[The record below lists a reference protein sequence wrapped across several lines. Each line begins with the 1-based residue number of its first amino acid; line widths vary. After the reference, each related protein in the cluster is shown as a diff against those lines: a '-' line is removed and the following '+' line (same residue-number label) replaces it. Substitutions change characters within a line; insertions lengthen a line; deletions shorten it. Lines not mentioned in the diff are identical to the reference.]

1 MHQIIIC
8 ILRQIVARRYATLR
22 KFRLSIKIV
31 KIKYFI
37 ENSMIIKI
45 TLGALLLLING
56 LVMAEDNMMAVD
68 NSEVFEI
75 KTDAVVISASRSD
88 TKLDAMPQHT
98 TVITQDQIK
107 NSPAQTV
114 DQLLRGVPGLL
125 IPGTPYFTTDSTGHN
140 IKLRG
145 MDKKVLV
152 MVDGIPIHD
161 PFYTTVQWYKVPLSN
176 VERVEIIR
184 GGSSVWGNMAVAG
197 VINIISKTP
206 AQGRGVANFSA
217 GSMNSYSG
225 SVSKSVVVSDNFS
238 FNISADVFDSNGYNN
253 TRDQYRLS
261 YYPGRGNSSADTQN
275 LRFTGFFNPSEDLK
289 GFFRVGFNRQN
300 QQIGGYEYGT
310 NEQKSPDLQASISNN
325 FDEKNRVTANFW
337 AQWIDFNKY
346 NGAACYASY
355 KCGVPLSSAAGL
367 SSQTSPI
374 TQYATS
380 LDIMRYHE
388 TGASAV
394 YSKDMRGWVSSLQLG
409 ADYRGITGDDQQ
421 TTYRVPTLINSQ
433 IFRIQRRNVGKGQQD
448 FYGVFT
454 QFKINLIEPLEI
466 TVGARVDHYRSS
478 NGIAI
483 QSNYSDVSYPVMQ
496 NANGGPVLDSSK
508 TSFNPN
514 ISARYDVNDQLAFR
528 ASAYKAFRAPGM
540 NNMYRTYGSSSI
552 TVANP
557 YLKPETLIGEE
568 IGVDWRGKNFN
579 IGATLFR
586 ANVKDLVTSYTVS
599 PTGVIPDA
607 VQAICGAAIGPTA
620 DLCKGSVAYN
630 TNGQDQRAQGLELV
644 GSVNVKENLVA
655 TGYYTY
661 TSTYYT
667 AVTTSDPL
675 NKQLSLVPKNVVG
688 VGLNWQASPKFTATI
703 DARYNST
710 MALNLTSG
718 STVAQQQAGYV
729 VANFSAV
736 YKFSKTL
743 DGFLAVNNVFDKE
756 YSDSS
761 ASKAES
767 WTLAM
772 ARSAT
777 IGFRSYF

>member
-1 MHQIIIC
+1 
-8 ILRQIVARRYATLR
+8 
-22 KFRLSIKIV
+22 
-31 KIKYFI
+31 
-37 ENSMIIKI
+37 MIIKI
-45 TLGALLLLING
+45 TLGALLLFANG
-56 LVMAEDNMMAVD
+56 FVIAEGNMLAVD
-68 NSEVFEI
+68 NSEIFEI
-75 KTDAVVISASRSD
+75 KTDAVVISASRSE

-107 NSPAQTV
+107 SSPAQTI

-125 IPGTPYFTTDSTGHN
+125 IPGTPYFTTDPTGHN

-161 PFYTTVQWYKVPLSN
+161 PFYTTVQWFKVPLSS

-184 GGSSVWGNMAVAG
+184 GGSSIWGNMAVGG
-197 VINIISKTP
+197 VINIISKAPTK
-206 AQGRGVANFSA
+206 GGGVANFSA

-238 FNISADVFDSNGYNN
+238 FNISADVFDTDGYNN
-253 TRDQYRLS
+253 TRDQYRSS

-275 LRFTGFFNPSEDLK
+275 LRLTGFFNPSEDLK

-337 AQWIDFNKY
+337 AQWLDFNKY

-355 KCGVPLSSAAGL
+355 KCGVPLSSAAGS

-374 TQYATS
+374 IQYATS

-421 TTYRVPTLINSQ
+421 TTYRVPTLSNPQ
-433 IFRIQRRNVGKGQQD
+433 ILRIQRTNVGEGQQD
-448 FYGVFT
+448 FYGLFT

-483 QSNYSDVSYPVMQ
+483 QSNYSDDGYPVLQ
-496 NANGGPVLDSSK
+496 NAKGGPVLDSSK

-514 ISARYDVNDQLAFR
+514 ISARYDVSDQLAFR

-540 NNMYRTYGSSSI
+540 NNMYRTYGSSVI

-557 YLKPETLIGEE
+557 YLKPETLIAEE
-568 IGVDWRGKNFN
+568 IGVDWRDKNFN

-586 ANVKDLVTSYTVS
+586 ADVKDLVTSYTVS

-607 VQAICGAAIGPTA
+607 VQAICGGAVIGHTA
-620 DLCKGSVAYN
+620 DLCSGTVAYN

-667 AVTTSDPL
+667 AVTTSDPV

-743 DGFLAVNNVFDKE
+743 DGFLAVNNIFDKE

-761 ASKAES
+761 ASKAEN